1 MINNYKLT
9 KNNIKIIKVLN
20 LLINNKLKLI
30 CYLSNKFLIKP
41 KIIQDII
48 KDRIWCSLSFNDK
61 YKEYIENKYIKIIK
75 HLNKCN

>member
-48 KDRIWCSLSFNDK
+48 KDRIWYSLSFNDK

-75 HLNKCN
+75 HLNKCD